1 MIHTRARDRCFSNA
15 EIPPRVSTKPRRRSQ
30 QKNRRRRKGGTF
42 SHPSP
47 QSHPPRSPSEL
58 TPRARAT
65 EDTDEK
71 KKRTQSSLLR
81 LALARIARAFT
92 SRTSATLVPARIAR
106 QRVRARAPTRGA
118 RTRVAALIA
127 RHEEKKLETCR
138 SFVRSL
144 ASGPARACD
153 AARGRGRSLE
163 RGGGHPVG
171 CSLDFLMGFVVRLY
185 EKWFLIWANSS
196 SPRRALKSTA
206 TSRDRSI
213 ARAASTESDA
223 RASVDDEARA

>member
-1 MIHTRARDRCFSNA
+1 MFLERRDPSSGLDQA
-15 EIPPRVSTKPRRRSQ
+15 ETAVTTKK
-30 QKNRRRRKGGTF
+30 QKTAKGWDF
-42 SHPSP
+42 FPPSP
-47 QSHPPRSPSEL
+47 RSHPPRSPSEL

-65 EDTDEK
+65 EDTDE

-127 RHEEKKLETCR
+127 RHEEKKLETYR

-185 EKWFLIWANSS
+185 EKWFSVWANSA

>member
-71 KKRTQSSLLR
+71 SELNHHFFVWHWHESHAHLHRAHPQLLCPHASHVSAFAHAHPPGVHAHASPHLSHAMKKRNLK
-81 LALARIARAFT
+81 
-92 SRTSATLVPARIAR
+92 LVA
-106 QRVRARAPTRGA
+106 
-118 RTRVAALIA
+118 
-127 RHEEKKLETCR
+127 R
-138 SFVRSL
+138 SFVRSRVV
-144 ASGPARACD
+144 PRARVTP
-153 AARGRGRSLE
+153 
-163 RGGGHPVG
+163 PVG
-171 CSLDFLMGFVVRLY
+171 ADGR
-185 EKWFLIWANSS
+185 
-196 SPRRALKSTA
+196 
-206 TSRDRSI
+206 
-213 ARAASTESDA
+213 
-223 RASVDDEARA
+223 

>member
-1 MIHTRARDRCFSNA
+1 MFLERRDPSSGLDQAEAAVTTKKQKTAKGWDFFPSFPSVASSALALGTHAPSARDGRH
-15 EIPPRVSTKPRRRSQ
+15 RR
-30 QKNRRRRKGGTF
+30 
-42 SHPSP
+42 
-47 QSHPPRSPSEL
+47 
-58 TPRARAT
+58 
-65 EDTDEK
+65 

-163 RGGGHPVG
+163 RVGGYPVG